1 MQDKTFKQLLMS
13 SNYYTLN
20 KQIVK
25 SLGIESAFLLTI
37 LIEASDGLSYVEGC
51 FYQTIEK
58 IGELT
63 GIGRHKQ
70 DKIIK
75 DLIELKILEQKNKGV
90 PCKRYFKI
98 NYPMIE
104 NLVFF
109 TPQTS
114 LSEIDKLDCEKE
126 TNLSDENSQTR
137 LSEIDNNKEYII
149 NNLNKEL
156 NHKEHKSYEHE
167 FANDDLKKIK
177 QWFMTNKI
185 DFSKKHEAK
194 VLELLKNNSLEFIL
208 KTFQDQMD
216 ILKNKSDVKNIAAV
230 FSNHLF
236 KGTTEVNTKEIE
248 MREAEQEKIKNEQ
261 RKEYK
266 GNDKAMEVFKSLP
279 TEQQLKIEDEI
290 IEEFKNPA
298 LREIKKNT
306 EVVFYLMISQKIKEK
321 ITELGLLSA

>member
-1 MQDKTFKQLLMS
+1 MS
-13 SNYYTLN
+13 SNYYSLN

-25 SLGIESAFLLTI
+25 SLSIESAFLLTI
-37 LIEASDGLSYVEGC
+37 LIEASDGLSDDEGW

-70 DKIIK
+70 DK

-98 NYPMIE
+98 NYSMIE
-104 NLVFF
+104 DLVFF
-109 TPQTS
+109 NP
-114 LSEIDKLDCEKE
+114 
-126 TNLSDENSQTR
+126 QTR

-167 FANDDLKKIK
+167 FADDDLKKIK
-177 QWFMTNKI
+177 QWFVDNGV

-194 VLELLKNNSLEFIL
+194 VLELLKNNSLGFIL
-208 KTFQDQMD
+208 KTFQEQLN
-216 ILKNKSDVKNIAAV
+216 ILKNKSDVKNVAAV
-230 FSNHLF
+230 FSTHLF

-248 MREAEQEKIKNEQ
+248 KREAEKEKIKNEE
-261 RKEYK
+261 RKEYTD
-266 GNDKAMEVFKSLP
+266 NDKVIEVFKNLP
-279 TEQQLKIEDEI
+279 AEQQLEIENEVIEKIN
-290 IEEFKNPA
+290 NPM
-298 LREIKKNT
+298 LKEIKRNA
-306 EVVFYLMISQKIKEK
+306 ENVFYLMISKELKEK
-321 ITELGLLSA
+321 MFKLGIKF

>member
-37 LIEASDGLSYVEGC
+37 LIEASDGLSDDEGW

-98 NYPMIE
+98 NYSMIE
-104 NLVFF
+104 NLVFLS
-109 TPQTS
+109 PQTS
-114 LSEIDKLDCEKE
+114 LSEIDKLDCKKE

-137 LSEIDNNKEYII
+137 LSENDNNKEYII

-177 QWFMTNKI
+177 QWFVDNGI

-194 VLELLKNNSLEFIL
+194 VLELLKNNSLGFIL
-208 KTFQDQMD
+208 KTFQDQLD

-248 MREAEQEKIKNEQ
+248 MREAEQEKIKNEE
-261 RKEYK
+261 RKEYQR
-266 GNDKAMEVFKSLP
+266 NDEAIEFFKSLP
-279 TEQQLKIEDEI
+279 QEQRLKIENEI
-290 IEEFKNPA
+290 IEEMKNPM
-298 LREIKKNT
+298 LRDIKRNA
-306 EVVFYLMISQKIKEK
+306 ESVFYLMISQKIKEK
-321 ITELGLLSA
+321 MGVLWKKV

>member
-1 MQDKTFKQLLMS
+1 MEDRTLKQLLMS
-13 SNYYTLN
+13 SSYFVLN

-37 LIEASDGLSYVEGC
+37 LIEASDGLSDDEGW

-98 NYPMIE
+98 NYSMIE
-104 NLVFF
+104 DLVFF
-109 TPQTS
+109 NP
-114 LSEIDKLDCEKE
+114 
-126 TNLSDENSQTR
+126 QTR

-167 FANDDLKKIK
+167 FADDDLKKIK
-177 QWFMTNKI
+177 QWFVDNGV

-194 VLELLKNNSLEFIL
+194 VLELLKNNSLGFIL
-208 KTFQDQMD
+208 KTFQEQLN
-216 ILKNKSDVKNIAAV
+216 ILKNKSDVKNVAAV
-230 FSNHLF
+230 FSTHLF

-248 MREAEQEKIKNEQ
+248 KREAEKEKIKNEE
-261 RKEYK
+261 RKEYTD
-266 GNDKAMEVFKSLP
+266 NDKVIEVFKNLP
-279 TEQQLKIEDEI
+279 AEQQLEIENEV
-290 IEEFKNPA
+290 IEKMNNPM
-298 LREIKKNT
+298 LKEIKRNA
-306 EVVFYLMISQKIKEK
+306 ENVFYLMISKELKEK
-321 ITELGLLSA
+321 MFKLGIKF

>member
-1 MQDKTFKQLLMS
+1 MS

-37 LIEASDGLSYVEGC
+37 LIEASDGLSDDEGW

-98 NYPMIE
+98 NYSMIE
-104 NLVFF
+104 DLVFF
-109 TPQTS
+109 NP
-114 LSEIDKLDCEKE
+114 
-126 TNLSDENSQTR
+126 QTR

-167 FANDDLKKIK
+167 FADDDLKKIK
-177 QWFMTNKI
+177 QWFVDNGV

-194 VLELLKNNSLEFIL
+194 VLELLKNNSLGFIL
-208 KTFQDQMD
+208 KTFQEQLN
-216 ILKNKSDVKNIAAV
+216 ILKNKSDVKNVAAV
-230 FSNHLF
+230 FSTHLF

-248 MREAEQEKIKNEQ
+248 KREAEKEKIKNEE
-261 RKEYK
+261 RKEYTD
-266 GNDKAMEVFKSLP
+266 NDKVIEVFKNLP
-279 TEQQLKIEDEI
+279 AEQQLEIENEV
-290 IEEFKNPA
+290 IEKMNNPM
-298 LREIKKNT
+298 LKEIKRNA
-306 EVVFYLMISQKIKEK
+306 ENVFYLMISKELKEK
-321 ITELGLLSA
+321 MFKLGIKF

>member
-37 LIEASDGLSYVEGC
+37 LIEASDGLSDDEGW

-98 NYPMIE
+98 NYSMIE
-104 NLVFF
+104 NLVFLS
-109 TPQTS
+109 PQTS
-114 LSEIDKLDCEKE
+114 LSENDKLDCKKE
-126 TNLSDENSQTR
+126 TNWSAENSQTR
-137 LSEIDNNKEYII
+137 LSENDNNKEYII

-177 QWFMTNKI
+177 QWFVDNGV
-185 DFSKKHEAK
+185 DFSKKHETK
-194 VLELLKNNSLEFIL
+194 VSELLKNNSLGFIL
-208 KTFQDQMD
+208 KTFQDQLD
-216 ILKNKSDVKNIAAV
+216 ILKNKSNVKNIAAV

-248 MREAEQEKIKNEQ
+248 MREAEQEKIKNEE
-261 RKEYK
+261 RKEYTD
-266 GNDKAMEVFKSLP
+266 NDKVIEVFKNLP
-279 TEQQLKIEDEI
+279 AEQQLAIESEV
-290 IEEFKNPA
+290 IEEMNNPM
-298 LREIKKNT
+298 LKEIKRNT
-306 EVVFYLMISQKIKEK
+306 ENVFYLMISKKLKEK
-321 ITELGLLSA
+321 MFKLGIKF

>member
-37 LIEASDGLSYVEGC
+37 LIEASDGLSDDEGW

-98 NYPMIE
+98 NYSMIE
-104 NLVFF
+104 NLVFLS
-109 TPQTS
+109 PQTS
-114 LSEIDKLDCEKE
+114 LSEIDKLDCKKE

-137 LSEIDNNKEYII
+137 LSENDNNKEYII

-156 NHKEHKSYEHE
+156 NHKGHKLYEHE

-177 QWFMTNKI
+177 QWFVDNGI
-185 DFSKKHEAK
+185 DFSKKHETK
-194 VLELLKNNSLEFIL
+194 VLELLKNNSLGFIL
-208 KTFQDQMD
+208 KTFQDQLN
-216 ILKNKSDVKNIAAV
+216 ILKNKSDVKNVAAV

-248 MREAEQEKIKNEQ
+248 MREAKQEKIKNEE
-261 RKEYK
+261 RKEYQR
-266 GNDKAMEVFKSLP
+266 NDEAIEFFKSLP
-279 TEQQLKIEDEI
+279 QEQQLKIEDEI
-290 IEEFKNPA
+290 IEELKNPM
-298 LREIKKNT
+298 LREIKRNA
-306 EVVFYLMISQKIKEK
+306 ESVFYLMISQKIKEK
-321 ITELGLLSA
+321 MGVLWKKV

>member
-37 LIEASDGLSYVEGC
+37 LIEASDGLSDDEGW

-98 NYPMIE
+98 NYSMIE
-104 NLVFF
+104 NLVFLS
-109 TPQTS
+109 PQTS
-114 LSEIDKLDCEKE
+114 LSEIDKLDCKKE

-167 FANDDLKKIK
+167 FANNDLKKIK
-177 QWFMTNKI
+177 QWFVDNGV

-194 VLELLKNNSLEFIL
+194 VLELLKNNSLGFIL
-208 KTFQDQMD
+208 KTFQDQLD
-216 ILKNKSDVKNIAAV
+216 ILKNKSDIKNIAAV

-248 MREAEQEKIKNEQ
+248 KREAEQEKIKNEE
-261 RKEYK
+261 RKEYTD
-266 GNDKAMEVFKSLP
+266 NDKVIEVFKSLP
-279 TEQQLKIEDEI
+279 QEQRLKIENEI
-290 IEEFKNPA
+290 IEEMKNPM
-298 LREIKKNT
+298 LRDIKKNA
-306 EVVFYLMISQKIKEK
+306 ESVFYLMICKELKEK
-321 ITELGLLSA
+321 MFKLGIKF

>member
-37 LIEASDGLSYVEGC
+37 LIEASDGLSDDEGW

-98 NYPMIE
+98 NYSMIE

-109 TPQTS
+109 SPQTS
-114 LSEIDKLDCEKE
+114 LSENDKLDCKKE

-137 LSEIDNNKEYII
+137 LSENDNNKEYII

-177 QWFMTNKI
+177 QWFVDNGV
-185 DFSKKHEAK
+185 DFSKKHETK
-194 VLELLKNNSLEFIL
+194 VLELLKNNSLGFIL
-208 KTFQDQMD
+208 KTFQDQLD
-216 ILKNKSDVKNIAAV
+216 ILKNKSDVKNVAAV
-230 FSNHLF
+230 FSTHLF

-248 MREAEQEKIKNEQ
+248 KREAEQEKIKNEE
-261 RKEYK
+261 RKEYQR
-266 GNDKAMEVFKSLP
+266 NDETIEFFKSLP
-279 TEQQLKIEDEI
+279 QEQQLKIENEI
-290 IEEFKNPA
+290 IEEMKNPM
-298 LREIKKNT
+298 LRDIKRNA
-306 EVVFYLMISQKIKEK
+306 ESVFYLMISQKIKEK
-321 ITELGLLSA
+321 MGVLWKKV

>member
-37 LIEASDGLSYVEGC
+37 LIEASDGLADDEGW

-98 NYPMIE
+98 NYSMIE
-104 NLVFF
+104 NLVFLS
-109 TPQTS
+109 PQSS
-114 LSEIDKLDCEKE
+114 LSENDKLDCKKE
-126 TNLSDENSQTR
+126 TNWSAENSQTR
-137 LSEIDNNKEYII
+137 LSENDNNKEYII

-177 QWFMTNKI
+177 QWFVDNGV
-185 DFSKKHEAK
+185 DFSKKHETK
-194 VLELLKNNSLEFIL
+194 VLELLKNNSLGFIL
-208 KTFQDQMD
+208 KTFQDQLD
-216 ILKNKSDVKNIAAV
+216 ILKNKSDIKNVAAV
-230 FSNHLF
+230 FSTHFF

-248 MREAEQEKIKNEQ
+248 KREAEQEKIKNEE
-261 RKEYK
+261 RKEYTD
-266 GNDKAMEVFKSLP
+266 NDKVIEVFKNLP
-279 TEQQLKIEDEI
+279 AEQQLEIESEV
-290 IEEFKNPA
+290 IEEMNNPM
-298 LREIKKNT
+298 LKEIKRNA
-306 EVVFYLMISQKIKEK
+306 ENVFYLMISKKLKEK
-321 ITELGLLSA
+321 MLKLGIKF

>member
-37 LIEASDGLSYVEGC
+37 LIEASDGLADDEGW

-98 NYPMIE
+98 NYSMIE
-104 NLVFF
+104 NLVFLS
-109 TPQTS
+109 PQTS
-114 LSEIDKLDCEKE
+114 LSENDKLDCKKE
-126 TNLSDENSQTR
+126 TNWSAENSQTR
-137 LSEIDNNKEYII
+137 LSENDNNKEYII

-177 QWFMTNKI
+177 QWFVDNGV
-185 DFSKKHEAK
+185 DFSKKHETK
-194 VLELLKNNSLEFIL
+194 VLELLKNNSLGFIL
-208 KTFQDQMD
+208 KTFQDQLD
-216 ILKNKSDVKNIAAV
+216 ILKNKSDIKNIAAV

-248 MREAEQEKIKNEQ
+248 KREAEQEKIKNEE
-261 RKEYK
+261 RKEYTD
-266 GNDKAMEVFKSLP
+266 NDKVIEVFKSLP
-279 TEQQLKIEDEI
+279 QEQRLKIENEI
-290 IEEFKNPA
+290 IEEMKNPM
-298 LREIKKNT
+298 LRDIKKNA
-306 EVVFYLMISQKIKEK
+306 ESVFYLMISQKIKEK
-321 ITELGLLSA
+321 MGVLWKKQ

>member
-1 MQDKTFKQLLMS
+1 M
-13 SNYYTLN
+13 
-20 KQIVK
+20 
-25 SLGIESAFLLTI
+25 TI
-37 LIEASDGLSYVEGC
+37 LIEASDGLADDEGW

-98 NYPMIE
+98 NYSMIE
-104 NLVFF
+104 NLVFLS
-109 TPQTS
+109 PQTS
-114 LSEIDKLDCEKE
+114 LSENDKLDCKKE
-126 TNLSDENSQTR
+126 TNWSAENSQTR

-194 VLELLKNNSLEFIL
+194 VLELLKNNSLGFIL
-208 KTFQDQMD
+208 KTFQDQLD

-248 MREAEQEKIKNEQ
+248 MREAEQEKIKNEE
-261 RKEYK
+261 RKEYQR
-266 GNDKAMEVFKSLP
+266 NDEAIEFFKSLP
-279 TEQQLKIEDEI
+279 QEQRLKIENEI
-290 IEEFKNPA
+290 IEEMKNPI
-298 LREIKKNT
+298 LRDIKRNA
-306 EVVFYLMISQKIKEK
+306 ESVFYLMISQKIKEK
-321 ITELGLLSA
+321 IGVLWKKQ

>member
-37 LIEASDGLSYVEGC
+37 LIEASDGLSDDEGW

-109 TPQTS
+109 NQQTS
-114 LSEIDKLDCEKE
+114 LSEINKLDCKKE
-126 TNLSDENSQTR
+126 TNLSDENSQTS
-137 LSEIDNNKEYII
+137 LSENDNNKEYII

-194 VLELLKNNSLEFIL
+194 VLELLKNNSLGFIL
-208 KTFQDQMD
+208 KTFQDQLD

-248 MREAEQEKIKNEQ
+248 MREAEQEKIKNEE
-261 RKEYK
+261 RKEYQK
-266 GNDKAMEVFKSLP
+266 NDEAIEFFKSLP
-279 TEQQLKIEDEI
+279 QEQQLKIENEI
-290 IEEFKNPA
+290 IEEMKNPM
-298 LREIKKNT
+298 LRDIKRNA
-306 EVVFYLMISQKIKEK
+306 ESVFYLMISQKIKEK
-321 ITELGLLSA
+321 IGVLWKKV

>member
-37 LIEASDGLSYVEGC
+37 LIEASDGLSDDEGW

-109 TPQTS
+109 NPQTS
-114 LSEIDKLDCEKE
+114 LSENDKLDCKKE

-137 LSEIDNNKEYII
+137 LSENDNNKEYII

-177 QWFMTNKI
+177 QWFVDNGI
-185 DFSKKHEAK
+185 DFSKKHETK
-194 VLELLKNNSLEFIL
+194 VLELLKNNSLGFIL
-208 KTFQDQMD
+208 KTFQDQLD
-216 ILKNKSDVKNIAAV
+216 ILKNKSDVKNVAAV
-230 FSNHLF
+230 FSTHLF

-248 MREAEQEKIKNEQ
+248 KREAEQEKIKNEE
-261 RKEYK
+261 RKEYTD
-266 GNDKAMEVFKSLP
+266 NDKVIEVFKNLP
-279 TEQQLKIEDEI
+279 AEQQLEIENEV
-290 IEEFKNPA
+290 IEKMNNPM
-298 LREIKKNT
+298 LKEIKRNA
-306 EVVFYLMISQKIKEK
+306 ENVFYLMISKELKEK
-321 ITELGLLSA
+321 MFKLGIKF

>member
-37 LIEASDGLSYVEGC
+37 LIEASDGLSDDEGW

-75 DLIELKILEQKNKGV
+75 DLIGFKILEQKNKGV

-98 NYPMIE
+98 NYSMIE
-104 NLVFF
+104 NLVFLSL
-109 TPQTS
+109 QTS
-114 LSEIDKLDCEKE
+114 LSEINKLDCKKE

-177 QWFMTNKI
+177 QWFVDNGV

-194 VLELLKNNSLEFIL
+194 VLELLKNNSLGFIL
-208 KTFQDQMD
+208 KTFQDQLD
-216 ILKNKSDVKNIAAV
+216 ILKNKSDVKNVAAV

-236 KGTTEVNTKEIE
+236 KGTTEVNVKEIE
-248 MREAEQEKIKNEQ
+248 KREAEQEKIKNEE
-261 RKEYK
+261 RKEYA
-266 GNDKAMEVFKSLP
+266 NDDKAIEVFKNLP
-279 TEQQLKIEDEI
+279 AEQQLEIENEV
-290 IEEFKNPA
+290 IEEMNNPM
-298 LREIKKNT
+298 LKEIKRNA
-306 EVVFYLMISQKIKEK
+306 ENVFYLMISKELKEK
-321 ITELGLLSA
+321 MFKLGIKF

>member
-37 LIEASDGLSYVEGC
+37 LIEASDGLSDDEGW

-98 NYPMIE
+98 NYSMIE
-104 NLVFF
+104 NLVFLS
-109 TPQTS
+109 PQTS
-114 LSEIDKLDCEKE
+114 LSEIDKLDCKKE

-137 LSEIDNNKEYII
+137 LSENDNNKEYII

-177 QWFMTNKI
+177 QWFVDNGI
-185 DFSKKHEAK
+185 DFSKKHETK
-194 VLELLKNNSLEFIL
+194 VLELLKNNSLGFIL
-208 KTFQDQMD
+208 KTFQDQLN

-248 MREAEQEKIKNEQ
+248 MREAEQEKIKNEE
-261 RKEYK
+261 RKEYQR
-266 GNDKAMEVFKSLP
+266 NDEAIEFFKSLP
-279 TEQQLKIEDEI
+279 QEQQLKIENEI
-290 IEEFKNPA
+290 IEELKNPM
-298 LREIKKNT
+298 LRDIKKNA
-306 EVVFYLMISQKIKEK
+306 ESVFYLMISQKIKEK
-321 ITELGLLSA
+321 MGVLWKKQ

>member
-37 LIEASDGLSYVEGC
+37 LIEASDGLSDDEGW

-109 TPQTS
+109 NPQTS
-114 LSEIDKLDCEKE
+114 LSENDKLDCKKE

-137 LSEIDNNKEYII
+137 LSENDNNKEYII

-177 QWFMTNKI
+177 QWFVDNGI
-185 DFSKKHEAK
+185 DFSKKHETK
-194 VLELLKNNSLEFIL
+194 VLELLKNNSLGFIL
-208 KTFQDQMD
+208 KTFQDQLD
-216 ILKNKSDVKNIAAV
+216 ILKNKSDVKNVAAV
-230 FSNHLF
+230 FSTHLF

-248 MREAEQEKIKNEQ
+248 KREAEQEKIKNEE
-261 RKEYK
+261 RKEYQK
-266 GNDKAMEVFKSLP
+266 NDEAIEFFKSLP
-279 TEQQLKIEDEI
+279 QEQQLKIENEI
-290 IEEFKNPA
+290 IEEMKNPM
-298 LREIKKNT
+298 LRDIKRNA
-306 EVVFYLMISQKIKEK
+306 ESVFYLMISQKIKEK
-321 ITELGLLSA
+321 IGVLWKKV

>member
-37 LIEASDGLSYVEGC
+37 LIEASDGLSDDEGW

-98 NYPMIE
+98 NYSMIE
-104 NLVFF
+104 NLVFLS
-109 TPQTS
+109 PQTS
-114 LSEIDKLDCEKE
+114 LSENDKLDCKKE
-126 TNLSDENSQTR
+126 TNWSAENSQTR

-149 NNLNKEL
+149 NNLDKEL

-177 QWFMTNKI
+177 QWFMKNKI

-194 VLELLKNNSLEFIL
+194 VLELLKNNSLGFIL
-208 KTFQDQMD
+208 KTFQDQLD

-248 MREAEQEKIKNEQ
+248 MREAEQEKIKNEE
-261 RKEYK
+261 RKEYQR
-266 GNDKAMEVFKSLP
+266 NDEAIEFFKSLP
-279 TEQQLKIEDEI
+279 QEQRLKIENEI
-290 IEEFKNPA
+290 IEEMKNPI
-298 LREIKKNT
+298 LRDIKRNA
-306 EVVFYLMISQKIKEK
+306 ESVFYLMISQKIKEK
-321 ITELGLLSA
+321 IGVLWKKQ

>member
-37 LIEASDGLSYVEGC
+37 LIEASDGLADDEGW

-98 NYPMIE
+98 NYSMIE
-104 NLVFF
+104 NLVFLS
-109 TPQTS
+109 PQTS
-114 LSEIDKLDCEKE
+114 LSENDKLDCKKE

-137 LSEIDNNKEYII
+137 LSENDNNKEYII

-177 QWFMTNKI
+177 QWFMDNGI

-194 VLELLKNNSLEFIL
+194 VLELLKNNSLGFIL
-208 KTFQDQMD
+208 KTFQDQLD

-248 MREAEQEKIKNEQ
+248 MREAEQEKIKNEE
-261 RKEYK
+261 RKEYQK
-266 GNDKAMEVFKSLP
+266 NDEAIEFFKSLP
-279 TEQQLKIEDEI
+279 QEQQLKIENEI
-290 IEEFKNPA
+290 IEEMKNPM
-298 LREIKKNT
+298 LRDIKRNA
-306 EVVFYLMISQKIKEK
+306 ESVFYLMISQKIKEK
-321 ITELGLLSA
+321 IGVLWKKV

>member
-37 LIEASDGLSYVEGC
+37 LIEASDGLSDDEGW

-98 NYPMIE
+98 NYSMIE
-104 NLVFF
+104 NLVFLS
-109 TPQTS
+109 PQTS
-114 LSEIDKLDCEKE
+114 LSENDKLDCKKE
-126 TNLSDENSQTR
+126 TNWSAENSQTR
-137 LSEIDNNKEYII
+137 LSENDNNKEYII

-177 QWFMTNKI
+177 QWFVDNGV

-194 VLELLKNNSLEFIL
+194 VLELLKNNSLGFIL
-208 KTFQDQMD
+208 KTFQDQLD
-216 ILKNKSDVKNIAAV
+216 ILKNKSDVKNVAAV
-230 FSNHLF
+230 FSTHLF

-248 MREAEQEKIKNEQ
+248 MREAKQEKIKNEE
-261 RKEYK
+261 RKEYQR
-266 GNDKAMEVFKSLP
+266 NDEAIEFFKSLP
-279 TEQQLKIEDEI
+279 QEQQLKIEDEI
-290 IEEFKNPA
+290 IEELKNPM
-298 LREIKKNT
+298 LREIKRNA
-306 EVVFYLMISQKIKEK
+306 ESVFYLMISQKIKEK
-321 ITELGLLSA
+321 MGVLWKKV

>member
-37 LIEASDGLSYVEGC
+37 LIEASDGLSDDEGW

-109 TPQTS
+109 NPQTS
-114 LSEIDKLDCEKE
+114 LSEINKLDCKKE

-194 VLELLKNNSLEFIL
+194 VLELLKNNSLGFIL
-208 KTFQDQMD
+208 KSFQDQLD
-216 ILKNKSDVKNIAAV
+216 ILKNKSDVKNVAAV
-230 FSNHLF
+230 FSTHLF

-248 MREAEQEKIKNEQ
+248 KREAEQEKIKNEE
-261 RKEYK
+261 RKEYQR
-266 GNDKAMEVFKSLP
+266 NDEAIEFFKSLP
-279 TEQQLKIEDEI
+279 QEQQLKIENEI
-290 IEEFKNPA
+290 IEEMKNPM
-298 LREIKKNT
+298 LRDIKRNA
-306 EVVFYLMISQKIKEK
+306 ESVFYLMISQKIKEK
-321 ITELGLLSA
+321 MGVLWKKV

>member
-37 LIEASDGLSYVEGC
+37 LIEASDGLSDDEGW

-98 NYPMIE
+98 NYSMIE
-104 NLVFF
+104 NLVFLS
-109 TPQTS
+109 PQTS
-114 LSEIDKLDCEKE
+114 LSENDKLDCKKE
-126 TNLSDENSQTR
+126 TNWSAENSQTR
-137 LSEIDNNKEYII
+137 LSENDNNKEYII

-177 QWFMTNKI
+177 QWFVDNGV
-185 DFSKKHEAK
+185 DFSKKHETK
-194 VLELLKNNSLEFIL
+194 VSELLKNNSLGFIL
-208 KTFQDQMD
+208 KTFQDQLD
-216 ILKNKSDVKNIAAV
+216 ILKNKSNVKNIAAV

-248 MREAEQEKIKNEQ
+248 MREAEQEKIKNEE
-261 RKEYK
+261 RKEYTD
-266 GNDKAMEVFKSLP
+266 NDKVIEVFKNLP
-279 TEQQLKIEDEI
+279 AEQQLEIENEV
-290 IEEFKNPA
+290 IEKMNNPM
-298 LREIKKNT
+298 LKEIKRNA
-306 EVVFYLMISQKIKEK
+306 ENVFYLMISKELKEK
-321 ITELGLLSA
+321 MFKLGIKF

>member
-37 LIEASDGLSYVEGC
+37 LIEASDGLSDDEGW

-98 NYPMIE
+98 NYSMIE
-104 NLVFF
+104 NLVFLS
-109 TPQTS
+109 PQTS
-114 LSEIDKLDCEKE
+114 LSEIDKLDCKKE

-137 LSEIDNNKEYII
+137 LSENDNNKEYII

-177 QWFMTNKI
+177 QWFVDNGI
-185 DFSKKHEAK
+185 DFSKKHETK
-194 VLELLKNNSLEFIL
+194 VLELLKNNSLGFIL
-208 KTFQDQMD
+208 KTFQDQLN
-216 ILKNKSDVKNIAAV
+216 ILKNKSDVKNVAAV

-248 MREAEQEKIKNEQ
+248 MREAKQEKIKNEE
-261 RKEYK
+261 RKEYQR
-266 GNDKAMEVFKSLP
+266 NDEAIEFFKSLP
-279 TEQQLKIEDEI
+279 QEQQLKIEDEI
-290 IEEFKNPA
+290 IEELKNPM
-298 LREIKKNT
+298 LREIKRNA
-306 EVVFYLMISQKIKEK
+306 ESVFYLMISQKIKEK
-321 ITELGLLSA
+321 MGVLWKKQ

>member
-37 LIEASDGLSYVEGC
+37 LIEASDGLSDNEGW

-109 TPQTS
+109 NQQTS
-114 LSEIDKLDCEKE
+114 LSEINKLDCKKE
-126 TNLSDENSQTR
+126 TNLSDENSQTS
-137 LSEIDNNKEYII
+137 LSENDNNKEYII

-194 VLELLKNNSLEFIL
+194 VLELLKNNSLGFIL
-208 KTFQDQMD
+208 KTFQDQLD

-248 MREAEQEKIKNEQ
+248 MREAEQEKIKNEE
-261 RKEYK
+261 RKEYQK
-266 GNDKAMEVFKSLP
+266 NDEAIEFFKSLP
-279 TEQQLKIEDEI
+279 QEQQLKIENEI
-290 IEEFKNPA
+290 IEEMKNPM
-298 LREIKKNT
+298 LRDIKRNA
-306 EVVFYLMISQKIKEK
+306 ESVFYLMISQKIKEK
-321 ITELGLLSA
+321 IGVLWKKV

>member
-37 LIEASDGLSYVEGC
+37 LIEASDGLSDDEGW

-98 NYPMIE
+98 NYSMIE
-104 NLVFF
+104 NLVFLS
-109 TPQTS
+109 PQTS
-114 LSEIDKLDCEKE
+114 LSENDKLDCKKE
-126 TNLSDENSQTR
+126 TNWSAENSQTR

-177 QWFMTNKI
+177 QWFVDNGI

-194 VLELLKNNSLEFIL
+194 VLELLKNNSLGFIL
-208 KTFQDQMD
+208 KTFQDQLD
-216 ILKNKSDVKNIAAV
+216 ILKNKSDVKNVAAV
-230 FSNHLF
+230 FSTHLF

-248 MREAEQEKIKNEQ
+248 KREAEQEKIKNEE
-261 RKEYK
+261 RKEYQR
-266 GNDKAMEVFKSLP
+266 NDETIEFFKSLP
-279 TEQQLKIEDEI
+279 QEQQLKIENEI
-290 IEEFKNPA
+290 IEEMKNPM
-298 LREIKKNT
+298 LRDIKRNA
-306 EVVFYLMISQKIKEK
+306 ESVFYLMISQKIKEK
-321 ITELGLLSA
+321 MGVLWKKV

>member
-1 MQDKTFKQLLMS
+1 MLEKTFKQLLMS

-25 SLGIESAFLLTI
+25 TLGIESAFLLTI
-37 LIEASDGLSYVEGC
+37 LIEASDGLADDEGW

-75 DLIELKILEQKNKGV
+75 DLIESKILEQKNKGV

-98 NYPMIE
+98 NYEIIE
-104 NLVFF
+104 NLVFQKQ
-109 TPQTS
+109 QTS
-114 LSEIDKLDCEKE
+114 LSQNDKLDCKKE
-126 TNLSDENSQTR
+126 TNLFVKNSQTC
-137 LSEIDNNKEYII
+137 LSQNDNNKEHNI
-149 NNLNKEL
+149 NNINKEL
-156 NHKEHKSYEHE
+156 NHKEEK
-167 FANDDLKKIK
+167 APDDLKKIK
-177 QWFMTNKI
+177 EWFKKNEI
-185 DFSKKHEAK
+185 DFSKKHEDK
-194 VLELLKNNSLEFIL
+194 IIELLKNNSIDYLL
-208 KTFQDQMD
+208 NLFQEQID
-216 ILKNKSDVKNIAAV
+216 ILKNKKDVKNIAAV
-230 FSNHLF
+230 FSAHLF
-236 KGTTEVNTKEIE
+236 KGTCEVNLQAIEQKEL
-248 MREAEQEKIKNEQ
+248 EQEKIKNEQ

-306 EVVFYLMISQKIKEK
+306 EVVYYLMISQKIKEK

>member
-37 LIEASDGLSYVEGC
+37 LIEASDGLSDDEGW

-75 DLIELKILEQKNKGV
+75 DLIGLKILEQKNKGV

-98 NYPMIE
+98 NYSMIE
-104 NLVFF
+104 NLVFLS
-109 TPQTS
+109 PQTS
-114 LSEIDKLDCEKE
+114 LSEINKLDCKKE

-177 QWFMTNKI
+177 QWFVDNGI
-185 DFSKKHEAK
+185 DFSKKHETK
-194 VLELLKNNSLEFIL
+194 VLELLKNNSLGFIL
-208 KTFQDQMD
+208 KTFQNQLD
-216 ILKNKSDVKNIAAV
+216 ILKNKSDVKNVAAV
-230 FSNHLF
+230 FSTHLF

-248 MREAEQEKIKNEQ
+248 KRESEQEKIKNKE
-261 RKEYK
+261 RKEYQR
-266 GNDKAMEVFKSLP
+266 NDETIEFFKSLP
-279 TEQQLKIEDEI
+279 QEQQLKIENEI
-290 IEEFKNPA
+290 IEEMKNPM
-298 LREIKKNT
+298 LRDIKRNA
-306 EVVFYLMISQKIKEK
+306 ESVFYLMISKELKEK
-321 ITELGLLSA
+321 MFKLGIKF